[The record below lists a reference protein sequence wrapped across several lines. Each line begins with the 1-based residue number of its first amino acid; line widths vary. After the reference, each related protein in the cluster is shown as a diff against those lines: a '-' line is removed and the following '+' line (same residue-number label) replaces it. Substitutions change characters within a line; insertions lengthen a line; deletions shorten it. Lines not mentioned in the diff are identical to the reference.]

1 MFNADNKTKI
11 VDNFN
16 LLNYKELIENN
27 PCHIATVNSNK
38 EPNLSVASDIKIL
51 DKNIILISNNEMI
64 NTPDNIV
71 SNENIVHY
79 ALGLKPWQDDKVF
92 LASHFWDYAKD
103 SLFYDDIVA
112 IRDNFDTISRLKKER
127 AGIDIQIQALEYA
140 DSPNT
145 FKKKL
150 S

>member
-27 PCHIATVNSNK
+27 PCHIATVNSKK

-64 NTPDNIV
+64 NTPDNIL
-71 SNENIVHY
+71 SNENIVITSFNDKW
-79 ALGLKPWQDDKVF
+79 AGLRLSGKAKYYTSGEYFNICNTYFNNETATPKGAIIVTINKV
-92 LASHFWDYAKD
+92 
-103 SLFYDDIVA
+103 
-112 IRDNFDTISRLKKER
+112 E
-127 AGIDIQIQALEYA
+127 GIA
-140 DSPNT
+140 
-145 FKKKL
+145 
-150 S
+150 